1 MRKIFIAS
9 ALAYTALT
17 GSVMAEKMIS
27 KVSAHTVTETMDRLS
42 AAVEGAGAKVFA
54 RVDHAAGAATVDM
67 DLRPTQMLMF
77 GNPKLGT
84 PAMLSA
90 QTLGLELPLR
100 VLAYQDDKGQ
110 VIVTYN
116 NPLETAAAHNA
127 DVDLEVFKMMS
138 GALDKLTNKAIS
150 E

>member
-1 MRKIFIAS
+1 MITKNS
-9 ALAYTALT
+9 PH
-17 GSVMAEKMIS
+17 SVAETI
-27 KVSAHTVTETMDRLS
+27 DRLS
-42 AAVEGAGAKVFA
+42 AAVEGAGAKIFA
-54 RVDHAAGAATVDM
+54 RVDHAGGAATVGM

-84 PAMLSA
+84 PAMKSA

-100 VLAYQDDKGQ
+100 VLAYQNVDGK

-116 NPLETAAAHNA
+116 DPMDTAAAHNA
-127 DVDLEVFKMMS
+127 DADLDVFKLIT

-150 E
+150 K

>member
-1 MRKIFIAS
+1 MKNTLI
-9 ALAYTALT
+9 ALT
-17 GSVMAEKMIS
+17 LAFSAITGTAMGDTMIS
-27 KVSAHTVTETMDRLS
+27 KSSPHTVAETMDRLS

-67 DLRPTQMLMF
+67 ELRPTQMLMF

-90 QTLGLELPLR
+90 QTLGIELPLR
-100 VLAYQDDKGQ
+100 VLAFQDESGQ

-116 NPLETAAAHNA
+116 NPMDTAAAHNA
-127 DVDLEVFKMMS
+127 DAELEVFKMMT
-138 GALDKLTNKAIS
+138 GALDKLTDKAIS